1 MNTLNRILATEL
13 TPKHSDIKTDGA
25 YIADSSQRID
35 WDKVKFKEKMM
46 WVFHFPEGGWNSAWG
61 KTKKEAIAHIK
72 NNNSLGSW
80 GAKALLG
87 TLYVPTRQEE
97 KRLLSSFN

>member
-13 TPKHSDIKTDGA
+13 TPKYSDIKTDGTVL
-25 YIADSSQRID
+25 ADYSHKID

-46 WVFHFPEGGWNSAWG
+46 WVFNFPEGDWNSAWG

-72 NNNSLGSW
+72 NNKTLGSC
-80 GAKALLG
+80 GAKAILS
-87 TLYVPTRQEE
+87 TLRVPTRQEE
-97 KRLLSSFN
+97 KHLLSSFN